1 MLKFAI
7 VELQRIDL
15 VWAIPLLAL
24 VHLAWLIQG
33 ARVLAML
40 LTGNWDGKP
49 MVYPRL
55 LALLRRRKASK
66 SAREQ
71 GVSKERKDL
80 SG

>member
-1 MLKFAI
+1 MLKYAI

-15 VWAIPLLAL
+15 VWAIPLLVL

-40 LTGNWDGKP
+40 LTGNWDGEP
-49 MVYPRL
+49 VVYPRL
-55 LALLRRRKASK
+55 RTLLRRRKASK
-66 SAREQ
+66 VAREQ
-71 GVSKERKDL
+71 GIREERKDL